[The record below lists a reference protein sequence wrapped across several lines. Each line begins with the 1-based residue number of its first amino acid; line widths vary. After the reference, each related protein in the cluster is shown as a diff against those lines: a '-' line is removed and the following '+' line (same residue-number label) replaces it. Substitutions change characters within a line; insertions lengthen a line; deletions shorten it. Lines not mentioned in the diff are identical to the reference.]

1 MKRLAF
7 LPVIMLTLPA
17 AMCQPKEVP
26 VLILPPAEL
35 AVCAEDEAAPDLPAI
50 DWASVQTAMPIV
62 KERGRLTLE
71 YILSL
76 KTTGGDCRAK
86 VKGLATWREEAQA
99 D

>member
-1 MKRLAF
+1 MKRLIILA
-7 LPVIMLTLPA
+7 PIALTA
-17 AMCQPKEVP
+17 CGPKEVP

-35 AVCAEDEAAPDLPAI
+35 AECAEDEAAPDLPAI
-50 DWASVQTAMPIV
+50 DWTSVQTAMPIV
-62 KERGRLTLE
+62 KERGRLTLD